1 MGLID
6 DFPEVLAAA
15 QAGETW
21 AVATL
26 WRGLQPQLLRYLRA
40 MCGDAG
46 EDVASDV
53 WLESASQ
60 LHRFRGDEAAF
71 RGWLFTR
78 ARRRA
83 LDHHRRAARAPL
95 AVADVPDTGDA
106 PDGEDWERR
115 EALGAALT
123 RLRALP
129 VDQRDIVLL
138 RDLAGLEVDQVAR
151 MTGRK
156 PGTVRVIHHRALKQ
170 LAAAI
175 QPAPVTPAAPAAI
188 SGHHDALAA

>member
-1 MGLID
+1 MD
-6 DFPEVLAAA
+6 DFAGVLAAA

-26 WRGLQPQLLRYLRA
+26 WRALQPQLLRYLRA

-53 WLESASQ
+53 WLESALQ

-71 RGWLFTR
+71 RAWLFTR

-83 LDHHRRAARAPL
+83 LDHHRRASRSPL
-95 AVADVPDTGDA
+95 AVAEVPDARDEVGGA
-106 PDGEDWERR
+106 EWERQ
-115 EALGAALT
+115 EALRAALAT
-123 RLRALP
+123 LRRLPR
-129 VDQRDIVLL
+129 DQREIVLL
-138 RDLAGLEVDQVAR
+138 RDLAGLDVDQVAR

-170 LAAAI
+170 LATAI
-175 QPAPVTPAAPAAI
+175 GPSGVTPTASATI
-188 SGHHDALAA
+188 SEHDALAA

>member
-1 MGLID
+1 ME
-6 DFPEVLAAA
+6 DFEGVLAAA
-15 QAGETW
+15 QAGEAW

-26 WRGLQPQLLRYLRA
+26 WRALQPQLLRYLRA

-71 RGWLFTR
+71 RAWLFTR

-83 LDHHRRAARAPL
+83 LDHHRRASRAPL
-95 AVADVPDTGDA
+95 AVAEVPETRDEARGA
-106 PDGEDWERR
+106 EWERE
-115 EALGAALT
+115 EALRAALAT
-123 RLRALP
+123 LRRLP
-129 VDQRDIVLL
+129 PDQREVVLL
-138 RDLAGLEVDQVAR
+138 RDLAGLDVDQVAR

-170 LAAAI
+170 LALAI
-175 QPAPVTPAAPAAI
+175 RPSGVTPAAAGAI
-188 SGHHDALAA
+188 SGHDALAA